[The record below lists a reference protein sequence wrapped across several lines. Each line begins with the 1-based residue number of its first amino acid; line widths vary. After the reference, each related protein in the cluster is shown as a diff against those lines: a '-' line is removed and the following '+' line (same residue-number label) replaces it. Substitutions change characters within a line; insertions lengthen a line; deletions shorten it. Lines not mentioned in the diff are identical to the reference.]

1 MTGPYGETGIE
12 PLDKEVLD
20 KPLVTHVADEGDL
33 AFARVAEAAKERGVP
48 IRMRMAVSLW
58 DFGQYVAWRGQTW
71 KVEAKDKG
79 EAEDVRNAIEE
90 FFDLLA
96 VSGPQETGRVLAEAI
111 LAARKQASE
120 ATK

>member
-1 MTGPYGETGIE
+1 MTGPHGETGIE
-12 PLDKEVLD
+12 ALDKEVLD

-33 AFARVAEAAKERGVP
+33 AFTRVADAAKERGVP

-96 VSGPQETGRVLAEAI
+96 VSGPKEACHVLKNAI
-111 LAARKQASE
+111 LAARAAAAE
-120 ATK
+120 E

>member
-1 MTGPYGETGIE
+1 MTGPNAETGIE
-12 PLDKEVLD
+12 PLDTSAIGD

-33 AFARVAEAAKERGVP
+33 SFARVADAAAERGVP
-48 IRMRMAVSLW
+48 IRMRMSVSLW

-71 KVEAKDKG
+71 KVEAKTRS

-96 VSGPQETGRVLAEAI
+96 MLGPADTGRALADAI
-111 LAARKQASE
+111 IAARTAAAE
-120 ATK
+120 E